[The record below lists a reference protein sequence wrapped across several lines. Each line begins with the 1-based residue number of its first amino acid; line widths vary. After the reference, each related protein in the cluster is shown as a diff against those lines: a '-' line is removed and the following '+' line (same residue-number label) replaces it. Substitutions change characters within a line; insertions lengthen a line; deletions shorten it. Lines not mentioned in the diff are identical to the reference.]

1 MIEFKVAALADAQKV
16 GDDEEVL
23 EVPIEDK
30 VYTARRPTSAQTGLL
45 SVAIASGGN
54 GAYTKALIDMVE
66 IMLGAEGRA
75 HIVRL
80 LANRQ
85 IDLDDLLGGTEQNPK
100 GLISEILEQFSG
112 RPTEPST
119 DSASSQ
125 PTGGRRS
132 TGRSPGKGSTR
143 SSSPSTDS

>member
-30 VYTARRPTSAQTGLL
+30 IYYARRPTAAQTGLL
-45 SVAIASGGN
+45 AVGVSDGRTYV
-54 GAYTKALIDMVE
+54 GAVLDMVE
-66 IMLGAEGRA
+66 ILLGADGLA
-75 HIVRL
+75 HIKRL
-80 LANRQ
+80 MRNRQ
-85 IDLDDLLGGTEQNPK
+85 IELADIFGGTEQNPK
-100 GLISEILEQFSG
+100 GLISEIIAEFAG

-119 DSASSQ
+119 DSRSSQ